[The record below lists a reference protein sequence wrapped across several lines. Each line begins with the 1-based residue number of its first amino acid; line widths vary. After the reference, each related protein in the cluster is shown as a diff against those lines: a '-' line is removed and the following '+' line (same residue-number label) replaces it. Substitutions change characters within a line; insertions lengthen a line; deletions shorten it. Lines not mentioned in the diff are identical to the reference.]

1 VIEEERWIE
10 TDVPARLDRLPWS
23 GWHTLVVVSL
33 GITWL
38 LDGLEGNLAGALAG
52 VLKRPDTLGLSD
64 AQLGLAGSIYLFG
77 SVVGALVFGY
87 ATDRLG
93 RKRLFSITLMLYLVA
108 TAATAFSWSFA
119 SFAFF
124 RALTGA
130 GIGGEYAAINSAVDE
145 LIPGRVRGHV
155 DLTINAS
162 FWIGASLG
170 SGASL
175 VLLNTGWISPVYAW
189 RLAFGLGAAIGA
201 GVLVLR
207 RHVPESPRWLMV
219 HGDPA
224 DAERIVAEVERKVAG
239 DAARPLPP
247 AETIRLRC
255 RKRVPLG
262 EIWQAMAHQ
271 HRSRSLLGF
280 TLMVTQA
287 FFYNAV
293 LFTYGLVLLRYYQVP
308 AEHLG
313 LYLLPLALGN
323 FLGPLCLGRLF
334 DTVGRRRMIAGTYI
348 LSGILLAVT
357 SWLFRQGLLS
367 SFTQALS
374 WSAIFFV
381 ASSAASSAYLT
392 VSEIFPLEIRALAI
406 ALFYTCGTFVGGVF
420 GPALFGYLV
429 GTGSRELL
437 FRGYL
442 AGAAA
447 MILGGVVEAWIG
459 VDAEGR
465 SLESIASPLASRS
478 PSAGTGQ
485 SGPDRS
491 APNR

>member
-1 VIEEERWIE
+1 MSSQAKTRRNAQREVQESWIE

-23 GWHTLVVVSL
+23 SWHTLVVVAL

-38 LDGLEGNLAGALAG
+38 LDGLESNLAGALSG
-52 VLKRPDTLGLSD
+52 VLKRPDTLAMTDGD
-64 AQLGLAGSIYLFG
+64 IGLAGSIYLLG
-77 SVVGALVFGY
+77 SVAGALVFGY

-93 RKRLFSITLMLYLVA
+93 RKKLFSLTLMLYLGA
-108 TAATAFSWSFA
+108 TAATAFSWNFTSFCL
-119 SFAFF
+119 F

-155 DLTINAS
+155 DLAINAS
-162 FWIGASLG
+162 FWIGAALG
-170 SGASL
+170 SFASL
-175 VLLNTGWISPVYAW
+175 LLLNSAWIPAAYAW
-189 RLAFGLGAAIGA
+189 RFAFGVGAVIGAA
-201 GVLVLR
+201 VLFLR

-224 DAERIVAEVERKVAG
+224 EAEKIVADVELLVVHRH
-239 DAARPLPP
+239 PSPPP
-247 AETIRLRC
+247 AADKLRIRC
-255 RKRVPLG
+255 RKQVPWR
-262 EIWQAMAHQ
+262 EIWRAMAFQ
-271 HRSRSLLGF
+271 HRRRSLLGF
-280 TLMVTQA
+280 TLMVTQS

-293 LFTYGLVLLRYYQVP
+293 MFTYGLVLLRYYHVS
-308 AEHLG
+308 AEHVG
-313 LYLLPLALGN
+313 LYLIPLSLGN
-323 FLGPLCLGRLF
+323 FFGPLLMGRLF

-348 LSGILLAVT
+348 LSGVLLAIT
-357 SWLFRQGLLS
+357 AWLFRQGLLT
-367 SFTQALS
+367 SFTQAVC

-406 ALFYTCGTFVGGVF
+406 ALFYTCGTFAGGVA

-429 GTGSRELL
+429 QTGSRTLL

-447 MILGGVVEAWIG
+447 MIVGGVVEALIG
-459 VDAEGR
+459 VDAER
-465 SLESIASPLASRS
+465 KPLESIASPLASH
-478 PSAGTGQ
+478 G
-485 SGPDRS
+485 D
-491 APNR
+491 